1 MKYTVFGIILM
12 LFASCSRQNAGED
25 ADKAVQ
31 SITPVEIT
39 SPVNGSMSDYITL
52 NATSNFL
59 RKETIKSTANGYI
72 TEIRISIGD
81 NVRRGDTLFLL
92 KTKEAKALDNLSSGS
107 NTKLSFSGKIPVLS
121 TKDGIVS
128 IIMHQKGDYVQDGD
142 QLATVAEQKSLV
154 FLIDAPFEFHKYL
167 KKNKSCKIL
176 LPDGSQLD
184 AVIQSDLPV
193 MDVNNQTQNFVIRPI
208 GSDNLPEGLI
218 ARVKIETDQK
228 SNALMLPK
236 AAVLTDE
243 KEENFWVMKLI
254 NDSLA
259 VKVPVTIGLQ
269 NDENKEILTPAFSA
283 NDRIILN
290 GNYGLTDT
298 AKIKIVK

>member
-1 MKYTVFGIILM
+1 MKYTVFGFVLV
-12 LFASCSRQNAGED
+12 LLASCTMHNV
-25 ADKAVQ
+25 ADETENPLQA
-31 SITPVEIT
+31 ITPVQIT
-39 SPVNGSMSDYITL
+39 SPIHGAMSDYISL
-52 NATSNFL
+52 NATSGFL

-72 TEIRISIGD
+72 SDVRISLGD

-92 KTKEAKALDNLSSGS
+92 KTKEAKALDNLGS
-107 NTKLSFSGKIPVLS
+107 IQNSKLGFTGKIPVLS

-142 QLATVAEQKSLV
+142 QLATVAEQNSLV

-167 KKNKSCKIL
+167 SKNKSCKIL

-193 MDVNNQTQNFVIRPI
+193 MDINNQTQNFVIKPVK
-208 GSDNLPEGLI
+208 GDNLPEGLI
-218 ARVKIETDQK
+218 ARVKVETEKKDNTQ
-228 SNALMLPK
+228 LLPI

-254 NDSLA
+254 SDSVA
-259 VKVPVTIGLQ
+259 VKVPVTIGMQ
-269 NDENKEILTPAFSA
+269 NDENKEILAPAFSPS
-283 NDRIILN
+283 DRIILS
-290 GNYGLTDT
+290 GNYGLPDT
-298 AKIKIVK
+298 AKIKILK